1 LRRAV
6 GCVGRYTRVL
16 DLERRSAPQT
26 ALVGHFLPDCLSYLA
41 FWRRKLRLHPLR
53 VTALRSTRVRL
64 RDRSIALLHLLLLL
78 SGVTLLASA
87 ITLSLLLGAVVRR
100 QANSNVR
107 NDLSHATSVVLASG
121 RIGDLLTKPAAAAEA
136 THRLLRN
143 PNVARVE
150 IVRDGQAVS
159 LTPGHDQIVYQKALQ
174 AQNGRQGQLLV
185 LSRPI
190 GATSGVGSQVRYI
203 WLSVALVCLTLFV
216 LLALMARGALRVL
229 RGRNRAL
236 AKQSEALLDAYRRLE
251 RSSFEAIESLNAAVD
266 AKDPSTAGHS
276 QRVEQIAVR
285 IGRELGFDPAR
296 LELLRL
302 GALFHDIGKL
312 AVPDAIL
319 LKPARLTRQEFE
331 VIKRHCEDG
340 ARIVDRFGPLRP
352 VVSIIRHHHE
362 HWSGAGY
369 PAGLEGKTIP
379 IEASIVGV
387 ADSWDAMTTNRPYKA
402 MLSVEEARE
411 EVKRCRGTQFRPD
424 VVDALLNALEQDPEL
439 FAPLDALPDPGDE
452 RASVPSL
459 RVAAESA
466 AIGFSEA

>member
-1 LRRAV
+1 MA
-6 GCVGRYTRVL
+6 T
-16 DLERRSAPQT
+16 
-26 ALVGHFLPDCLSYLA
+26 LSKR
-41 FWRRKLRLHPLR
+41 FRM
-53 VTALRSTRVRL
+53 
-64 RDRSIALLHLLLLL
+64 RDRSIALMHSLLFL

-87 ITLSLLLGAVVRR
+87 LTLSLLLGAVVRK
-100 QANSNVR
+100 QASSNVR
-107 NDLSHATSVVLASG
+107 DDLSHATNVVLASS
-121 RIGDLLTKPAAAAEA
+121 RLGDVLTEPAAA
-136 THRLLRN
+136 TTVSKQLLHN
-143 PNVARVE
+143 PNVAKVE
-150 IVRDGQAVS
+150 VVRGGHASS
-159 LTPGHDQIVYQKALQ
+159 LTPGRDQVVYRKSLQ
-174 AQNGRQGQLLV
+174 AENGQQGQLLV

-190 GATSGVGSQVRYI
+190 AASSGTGSHVRSI
-203 WLSVALVCLTLFV
+203 WLAVALVFLTLFAV
-216 LLALMARGALRVL
+216 LALLVCSAARVL
-229 RGRNRAL
+229 RGRRRAL
-236 AKQSEALLDAYRRLE
+236 EQQSEALLDAYRRLE
-251 RSSFEAIESLNAAVD
+251 RSSLEAIESLNAAVD

-276 QRVEQIAVR
+276 QRVEEIALR
-285 IGRELGFDPAR
+285 IGRELQFDPAR

-331 VIKRHCEDG
+331 LIKRHCNDG

-369 PAGLEGKTIP
+369 PAGLEGETIP

-424 VVDALLNALEQDPEL
+424 VVDALLGALERDPEA
-439 FAPLDALPDPGDE
+439 FAPLEAQLSGGDE
-452 RASVPSL
+452 SRVPYL
-459 RVAAESA
+459 QVAGKAGA
-466 AIGFSEA
+466 FGLGEA

>member
-1 LRRAV
+1 MAI
-6 GCVGRYTRVL
+6 
-16 DLERRSAPQT
+16 
-26 ALVGHFLPDCLSYLA
+26 
-41 FWRRKLRLHPLR
+41 
-53 VTALRSTRVRL
+53 RSTRVRL
-64 RDRSIALLHLLLLL
+64 RDRSIALMHVLLLL

-87 ITLSLLLGAVVRR
+87 ITLSLLLGAVVRK
-100 QANSNVR
+100 QARSDVR

-121 RIGDLLTKPAAAAEA
+121 RMGDLLTKPAAAA
-136 THRLLRN
+136 TVSDQLLRN

-150 IVRDGQAVS
+150 VVRGGQTAS
-159 LTPGHDQIVYQKALQ
+159 LTPGHDQIVYQKALH
-174 AQNGRQGQLLV
+174 AQNGQQGQLLV

-190 GATSGVGSQVRYI
+190 GANPSTSSHVRNI
-203 WLSVALVCLTLFV
+203 WLSVALVFLTLFT
-216 LLALMARGALRVL
+216 LLALLVRSASRVL
-229 RGRNRAL
+229 RGRTRAL
-236 AKQSEALLDAYRRLE
+236 EQQSEALLDAYRRLKQ
-251 RSSFEAIESLNAAVD
+251 SSFEAIESLNAAVD

-285 IGRELGFDPAR
+285 IGRELEFDPAR

-331 VIKRHCEDG
+331 VIKRHCNDG

-369 PAGLEGKTIP
+369 PAGLEGETIP
-379 IEASIVGV
+379 IEASIVGA
-387 ADSWDAMTTNRPYKA
+387 ADSWDAMTTNRSYKE
-402 MLSVEEARE
+402 MLSIEEARD

-424 VVDALLNALEQDPEL
+424 VVDALLNALEHDPEV
-439 FAPLDALPDPGDE
+439 FAPIDAQLGAGDKE
-452 RASVPSL
+452 RRMPYL
-459 RVAAESA
+459 RAAGET
-466 AIGFSEA
+466 GVVGLSEA

>member
-1 LRRAV
+1 M
-6 GCVGRYTRVL
+6 
-16 DLERRSAPQT
+16 
-26 ALVGHFLPDCLSYLA
+26 
-41 FWRRKLRLHPLR
+41 
-53 VTALRSTRVRL
+53 
-64 RDRSIALLHLLLLL
+64 RDRSITLMH
-78 SGVTLLASA
+78 VFLLASGVILLA
-87 ITLSLLLGAVVRR
+87 FAVTLSIVLGAVVRG
-100 QANSNVR
+100 QASSDVR
-107 NDLSHATSVVLASG
+107 DDLSHATSVVLASI
-121 RIGDLLTKPAAAAEA
+121 RVGDLLTKPAAATTISE
-136 THRLLRN
+136 RLLHN

-150 IVRDGQAVS
+150 VVRGGQTSS
-159 LTPGHDQIVYQKALQ
+159 LAPGHDQIVYRKSLR
-174 AQNGRQGQLLV
+174 AQNGQQGQLLV

-190 GATSGVGSQVRYI
+190 ATSSSTGSHVRNI
-203 WLSVALVCLTLFV
+203 WLSVALVF
-216 LLALMARGALRVL
+216 LALFAVLALLVRSASRVL
-229 RGRNRAL
+229 RGRRRAL
-236 AKQSEALLDAYRRLE
+236 EQQSEALLDAYRRLQQ
-251 RSSFEAIESLNAAVD
+251 SSFEAIESLNAAVD

-276 QRVEQIAVR
+276 QRVEEIAVR
-285 IGRELGFDPAR
+285 IGRELQLEPAR

-331 VIKRHCEDG
+331 VIKRHCNDG

-369 PAGLEGKTIP
+369 PAGFEGETIP

-424 VVDALLNALEQDPEL
+424 VVDALLSALERDPEV
-439 FAPLDALPDPGDE
+439 FAPLDAQLG
-452 RASVPSL
+452 ASDGKSLVPRL
-459 RVAAESA
+459 HVARETG
-466 AIGFSEA
+466 AIGLSEA

>member
-1 LRRAV
+1 MAI
-6 GCVGRYTRVL
+6 
-16 DLERRSAPQT
+16 S
-26 ALVGHFLPDCLSYLA
+26 
-41 FWRRKLRLHPLR
+41 
-53 VTALRSTRVRL
+53 STRLRM
-64 RDRSIALLHLLLLL
+64 RDRSIALMHSLLVL
-78 SGVTLLASA
+78 SGVTLIACA
-87 ITLSLLLGAVVRR
+87 ITLSLLLGAVVHK
-100 QANSNVR
+100 QASSNIHD
-107 NDLSHATSVVLASG
+107 DLSHATSVVLASS
-121 RIGDLLTKPAAAAEA
+121 RIGDLLTKPAVA
-136 THRLLRN
+136 TTIRKQLLHN
-143 PNVARVE
+143 PNVAKVE
-150 IVRDGQAVS
+150 IVRGGQAPS
-159 LTPGHDQIVYQKALQ
+159 LAPGRDQIVYRKTLQ

-190 GATSGVGSQVRYI
+190 AASSATSSHLRDI
-203 WLSVALVCLTLFV
+203 WLAVAVVF
-216 LLALMARGALRVL
+216 LALFAVLALLMRSASRVL
-229 RGRNRAL
+229 RGRRRAL
-236 AKQSEALLDAYRRLE
+236 EQQSEALLDAYRCLE

-276 QRVEQIAVR
+276 QRVEEIAAQ
-285 IGRELGFDPAR
+285 IGRELEFDPAR

-331 VIKRHCEDG
+331 VIKRHCNDG

-362 HWSGAGY
+362 RWSGDGY
-369 PAGLEGKTIP
+369 PAGLEGETIP

-424 VVDALLNALEQDPEL
+424 VVDALLKAMERDPEA
-439 FAPLDALPDPGDE
+439 FAPLAAQPDAASEKSRLP
-452 RASVPSL
+452 RL
-459 RVAAESA
+459 QVAGEAGV
-466 AIGFSEA
+466 IGLSEA